1 MKWSPAEFH
10 ESSGADIL
18 CTLCPHGCL
27 LADGAAGACRVRRRN
42 GDRLETATFATATRH
57 LDAVERKPLY
67 HFRPGSRVL
76 TLAAPGCSF
85 ACSYCQNYRISQV
98 GRLADLPWT
107 AEPVVAEEIVAAA
120 VAEDAAIALSYSE
133 PVLAA
138 EMTLA
143 LAEAARPRGVAIV
156 WKTNGFITL
165 RALER
170 LAPCLDAVN
179 IDLKAAEESG
189 HRTLTGAPLAPVL
202 AALSALA
209 QAGVWV
215 EVSTPLL
222 PGINEDRESIRRMA
236 ELVAQVNQDIPW
248 HLIRFTPEFRMH
260 RERPTPPQA
269 LRDAVE
275 IGHEVGLRYVYV
287 ERALGSEGRSTR
299 CPRCAVEV
307 ISRGIWS
314 TLHNTLRAGS
324 CASCGEPIPG
334 RWKKSPWPNTVS
346 STTSPT

>member
-1 MKWSPAEFH
+1 M
-10 ESSGADIL
+10 
-18 CTLCPHGCL
+18 
-27 LADGAAGACRVRRRN
+27 RRRN
-42 GDRLETATFATATRH
+42 GDCLETATFATATRH
-57 LDAVERKPLY
+57 LDAVERKPFY

-85 ACSYCQNYRISQV
+85 ACSYCQNFRLSQV
-98 GRLADLPWT
+98 GRLADLPWR
-107 AEPVVAEEIVAAA
+107 AEPVVPEEIVEVAA
-120 VAEDAAIALSYSE
+120 VEGAAIALSYSE
-133 PVLAA
+133 PILAA

-143 LAEAARPRGVAIV
+143 LSEAARPRGVAIV

-179 IDLKAAEESG
+179 VDLKAAEDSR
-189 HRTLTGAPLAPVL
+189 HRALTGAPLAPVL

-209 QAGVWV
+209 RSGVWV

-222 PGINEDRESIRRMA
+222 PGVNDDRESIRRMA
-236 ELVAQVNQDIPW
+236 ELVAQVCQDIPW
-248 HLIRFTPEFRMH
+248 HLLRFTPEFQMR

-269 LRDAVE
+269 LRDAAE
-275 IGHEVGLRYVYV
+275 IGRAVGLRYVYV

-299 CPRCAVEV
+299 CPRCAAEV

-314 TLHNTLRAGS
+314 TLRNTLRSGS
-324 CASCGEPIPG
+324 CTNCGEPIPG
-334 RWKKSPWPNTVS
+334 RWEENPCQSTAS
-346 STTSPT
+346 SIISPT